1 MRVLLVN
8 DDGVHADGLLALYHA
23 IAPHH
28 DVKVCAPERQRS
40 AAGHA
45 ITLHKPLR
53 LSKSH
58 LKDGTPA
65 FSSNGTPS
73 DCATLG
79 IHEVMGDDVDLVISG
94 INHGPN
100 MGWDV
105 HYSGTISAAIEAS
118 IIGKQAFGISV
129 ASFDEEI
136 HWDTAAQFALK
147 LADYVISN
155 PLPPYMVFNVNVP
168 NVPRTDIQGVS
179 IATLGRRQYVDC
191 VDKRTDPHGRVYY
204 WLGGSLSDER
214 GHDEPGTDV
223 SAVDDNMIA
232 VTPLQ
237 LDMTAHTLMPG
248 LRALDW

>member
-1 MRVLLVN
+1 MRVLIVN
-8 DDGVHADGLLALYHA
+8 DDGVNADGLLALYHA
-23 IAPHH
+23 LAAHH
-28 DVKVCAPERQRS
+28 DVTAVAPERQRS

-79 IHEVMGDDVDLVISG
+79 IHEAMGDKVDLVISG

-118 IIGKQAFGISV
+118 IIGVQAFGISV
-129 ASFDEEI
+129 ASFDDDI
-136 HWDTAAQFALK
+136 HWDTAAQFAVR
-147 LADYVISN
+147 LAEYIVAN
-155 PLPPYMVFNVNVP
+155 PLPQYTVFNVNVP
-168 NVPRTDIQGVS
+168 NVPKEEIRGVS
-179 IATLGRRQYVDC
+179 IASLGRRQYVDC
-191 VDKRTDPHGRVYY
+191 IEKRTDPRGQVYY

-223 SAVDDNMIA
+223 SAVGDNMIA

-237 LDMTAHTLMPG
+237 LDMTAHDLLPG
-248 LRALDW
+248 LRSFDW